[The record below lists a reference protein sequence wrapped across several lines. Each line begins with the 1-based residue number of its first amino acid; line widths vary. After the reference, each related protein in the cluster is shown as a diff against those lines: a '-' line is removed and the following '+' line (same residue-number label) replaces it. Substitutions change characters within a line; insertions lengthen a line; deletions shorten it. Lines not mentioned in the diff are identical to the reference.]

1 MTQYCLEGL
10 RILNTRPNPQGLL
23 LNEAI
28 IAAGGQAI
36 HYPALS
42 IVPTAKTWLNALP
55 LSISHHA
62 IFISANAVIHGVP
75 DWLQQPSWSETIE
88 LTAIGNATAHA
99 LVQQGLRV
107 DNIPLIAD
115 SEHLL
120 LLNTLQDIKD
130 KTILLFKGVG
140 GRTVIT
146 DTLKRRGAHLIE
158 LEVYQRL
165 IPKSETQP
173 WPSNNAID
181 VVLFTSQEAMQNTL
195 IRLNDDAKTRL
206 KEIPCLLI
214 SSRLAAVAN
223 QLGWQQT
230 MVCNVDNIM
239 ETLHQFNK
247 GLLHGR

>member
-1 MTQYCLEGL
+1 MTQYHLKGL
-10 RILNTRPNPQGLL
+10 RILNTRPNPQGQL

-36 HYPALS
+36 HYPALT
-42 IVPTAKTWLNALP
+42 IIPTAKTWLNALP
-55 LSISHHA
+55 SSISHHA

-75 DWLQQPSWSETIE
+75 DWLKQPSWSETIK
-88 LTAIGNATAHA
+88 LTAIGHATANA
-99 LVQQGLRV
+99 LVQHGLQV

-120 LLNTLQDIKD
+120 LLNALQDIKD

-140 GRTVIT
+140 GRTLIS
-146 DTLKRRGAHLIE
+146 DELQRRGAHLIE

-165 IPKSETQP
+165 IPELKTQP
-173 WPSNNAID
+173 WPDKDAID
-181 VVLFTSQEAMQNTL
+181 MVLFTSQEAMQNTL
-195 IRLNDDAKTRL
+195 MRLSEDAKIVL

-214 SSRLAAVAN
+214 SSRLAAIAT

-230 MVCNVDNIM
+230 IVCDVDNIM

-247 GLLHGR
+247 GLLHG